1 VTKQTVTVNPNPTL
15 FRSWHWQRERSE
27 EGAGGRLRLVEL
39 PRKVILEASSPLT
52 EEDRGEGE
60 LIWPP
65 HSNSLPPEDRE
76 PASVHRST
84 GEKLCRIKIKNLALL
99 ILIGLL
105 WIGCGRNERMDLL
118 YAQRC
123 LSCHGPSGRGDGPVA
138 ASLPARIPDF
148 RETVEKKSTP
158 QIRRAIAEG
167 RGIMPAFGPAL
178 RQAEITDMVQMVR
191 FLSREGRD
199 LSWWEKY
206 DVLVVAHCNVPW
218 ELVLGY
224 DEPPEKKP

>member
-1 VTKQTVTVNPNPTL
+1 VKFIPNASEPT
-15 FRSWHWQRERSE
+15 SRERRIFAITYLDRSH
-27 EGAGGRLRLVEL
+27 
-39 PRKVILEASSPLT
+39 VIMT
-52 EEDRGEGE
+52 
-60 LIWPP
+60 
-65 HSNSLPPEDRE
+65 
-76 PASVHRST
+76 
-84 GEKLCRIKIKNLALL
+84 IKHPVAWIFL
-99 ILIGLL
+99 GLL

-123 LSCHGPSGRGDGPVA
+123 LSCHGLSGRGDGPVA
-138 ASLPARIPDF
+138 ASLPVDIPDF
-148 RETVEKKSTP
+148 RETVEKKSTL
-158 QIRRAIAEG
+158 QIRRAIVEG

-206 DVLVVAHCNVPW
+206 DVLIVAHCNVPW

-224 DEPPEKKP
+224 DEPPEKNP